1 MKAMSMELMIGIEH
15 RPIPGTQFSARNS
28 VLHNPHLQSSSSSL
42 FFIYKG
48 INLFWLFTHP
58 TQSLQNSTLCI
69 IGSLAKHPLDLP
81 NTKNVKL
88 KLEPEGKFY
97 FSATVGSENL
107 PYEIDINFHDKVK
120 ASKASVGP
128 RTIVYLIKKEESKW
142 WNRLLKEE
150 ERLQSGA
157 DMDFGDI
164 DFLVSTTSYVFICC
178 VFNHYC
184 NMIQLMAPVSNG

>member
-1 MKAMSMELMIGIEH
+1 MKAMSMEWMIGIEH
-15 RPIPGTQFSARNS
+15 RPIPGTQFSARNRSRHSQMVS
-28 VLHNPHLQSSSSSL
+28 VLGLWGQRADVL
-42 FFIYKG
+42 FVTI
-48 INLFWLFTHP
+48 
-58 TQSLQNSTLCI
+58 
-69 IGSLAKHPLDLP
+69 DLP

-120 ASKASVGP
+120 VNESKASVGP

-150 ERLQSGA
+150 ERLQC
-157 DMDFGDI
+157 
-164 DFLVSTTSYVFICC
+164 L
-178 VFNHYC
+178 
-184 NMIQLMAPVSNG
+184 